1 MASLERL
8 GAFRN
13 NVKMGTLAKR
23 S

>member
-1 MASLERL
+1 MASLGRL

-23 S
+23 F